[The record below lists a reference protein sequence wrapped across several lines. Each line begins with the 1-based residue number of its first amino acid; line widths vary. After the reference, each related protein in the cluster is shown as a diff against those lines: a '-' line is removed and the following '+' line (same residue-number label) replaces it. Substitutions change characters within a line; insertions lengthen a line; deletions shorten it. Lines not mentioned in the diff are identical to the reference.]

1 MTEARAT
8 LEKLLR
14 RGESARLRGACET
27 VSLSLGS
34 QAHAAEYT
42 GLRSL
47 DAIERFHAE
56 IALAERDAAINV
68 QRDRLAGDGTRI
80 VRISIAN
87 LELLARHLSIKLTGE
102 TAAAAAQVLAPWADD
117 FPIIQEILET
127 WRSGRKV
134 RGYGGEAATDVADA
148 ASFFAMRV
156 KETHAEGILR
166 RESVRHFGDS
176 KRLERLTPWLD
187 ALISGQLAPSG
198 LGKEEIWAAVGV
210 RREPQPFL
218 IAGKG
223 SVRIEGAPTRLPLV
237 EPYLG
242 LPPQAVAEFMFE
254 SRYLLSIEN
263 LATFHDALP
272 ALAGSGGVL
281 VYSGGMPSPAWRRAY
296 AKALNGLAANVPVFH
311 WGDIDQGGFRIAAV
325 IAETAAAVG
334 RKCHPWLMSPRDIPQ
349 YLKALAPRAT
359 AGALSAMKLSAER
372 AGWNTVSAD
381 LTSEPILLEQEAL
394 DAAMPSLR
402 L

>member
-14 RGESARLRGACET
+14 RGERARLRGASEA
-27 VSLSLGS
+27 VSLSLS
-34 QAHAAEYT
+34 NPVHAAAYT

-47 DAIERFHAE
+47 DAIERFHAQ
-56 IALAERDAAINV
+56 IALAERDAAIHV
-68 QRDRLAGDGTRI
+68 QRDRFAGDGTRI
-80 VRISIAN
+80 IRITVAS
-87 LELLARHLSIKLTGE
+87 LERLARHLDIRLTGE
-102 TAAAAAQVLAPWADD
+102 TAATAAQVLAPWVNG
-117 FPIIQEILET
+117 FPVIHQILQA
-127 WRSGRKV
+127 WQSHRKV
-134 RGYGGEAATDVADA
+134 RGSGGEAAADLADA
-148 ASFFAMRV
+148 ARFVSVRAKDAR
-156 KETHAEGILR
+156 AEGVLR

-187 ALISGQLAPSG
+187 TLISGQLVPSG
-198 LGKEEIWAAVGV
+198 LEKHEIWSAVGV

-223 SVRIEGAPTRLPLV
+223 SVRIEGDATRLSLV

-242 LPPQAVAEFMFE
+242 LPPQAVAGFSLE

-272 ALAGSGGVL
+272 VLAGSDGVV

-325 IAETAAAVG
+325 IAETAAAAG
-334 RKCHPWLMSPRDIPQ
+334 RTCHPWLMSPRDIPQ
-349 YLKALAPRAT
+349 QLKAAASRAT
-359 AGALSAMKLSAER
+359 AGVLSAMKASAER
-372 AGWNTVSAD
+372 AGWHTVSAD
-381 LTSEPILLEQEAL
+381 LTNEPILLEQEAL
-394 DAAMPSLR
+394 DAEVPSLR
-402 L
+402 V